1 MKKLIKTLL
10 AFAATSLLAFSCSN
24 EVTDSKALLLGLAG
38 GNANVKTESGSRAV
52 STLDLSVTVT
62 IYLYGVPSTNTKPG
76 VWAWEK
82 VSSGDVNLCGS
93 SWPGTGTM
101 TKGTY
106 EGYIGYKYELNV
118 DPKYDLGILF
128 NNVGDSNGKPQTSD
142 IIIPKKDVAADVT
155 YYFNWNS
162 MAYYTNVDDCV
173 GIMGGSITALDKT
186 AGTATVTCTTSL
198 LPDSTITS
206 DVSVK
211 DSIGTVLTVKSAVIS
226 KDVLTIK
233 LENATGNTP
242 YTVTYAGK
250 DKIVAVSTAL
260 IESLYGSAASA
271 LTNLGLTLSGSTAT
285 FKTWAPTASAVSV
298 LLYDT
303 AANAYDVSKTA
314 DYDGPGSTEND
325 YKKDSYTPSEVEMI
339 VDSSTGVWTASD
351 VDVSAYKYYKY
362 KLSISGKTY
371 YVSDIWHNVA
381 GADSNAS
388 QIISIDDSECKPA
401 SWETS
406 YVNPFGNSG
415 TETKKYNDAV
425 IYEMH
430 VRDWSRAVVTDSTGK
445 FLDIANSDKIMNHL
459 KDLGVTHV
467 QFLPVFDYAQL
478 NSNEKYNWG
487 YNPYHYNVPEGRYVT
502 DGYTDGSQ
510 AVKEMRQMIKA
521 FHDNGIAV
529 IMDVVYNHTSA
540 TGTGS
545 LYDSTVPGY
554 FYSLDE
560 SGNYYSG
567 SGCGNNIDTRHAMV
581 RKYVIDSL
589 VHWVNDYHINGFRFD
604 LMGCLD
610 QVTMKKVYDTLYAMD
625 KNILVY
631 GEPWTGGSTG
641 FDGDTEET
649 KAALK
654 GTSGYGVGAFD
665 DDYRD
670 AIKGGE
676 FGGFAVGQVQGSYSA
691 NIETG
696 LAGKTITKNSR
707 NATGITG
714 LALHYAECHDNF
726 TLFDKLVY
734 STLNP
739 LPSGDS
745 YASKFAAAY
754 EAVMADSTKQALIK
768 KQVKLA
774 GAYLLLSQGTPFL
787 NGGQEFMRTKKGDPD
802 SYAADKKGGIT
813 WTDTPGEYN
822 IDDVNTINLN
832 MKTTYADVYNTYKGL
847 IALRKANDAFTSPVS
862 CEAANISDGI
872 SKYIVEGSTRSF
884 EVYFNATDVN
894 YAPSVYNLGTTL
906 GVGIK
911 NKQIEHGIKGKL
923 VSISETN
930 GSVSYA
936 SEESIV
942 QIPAHGFVI
951 FEK

>member
-24 EVTDSKALLLGLAG
+24 EITDSKALLLGLAG
-38 GNANVKTESGSRAV
+38 GNSTAKIETGSRAV
-52 STLDLSVTVT
+52 ATLNRSVTVT
-62 IYLYGVPSTNTKPG
+62 IYLFGVPSTCTKPG
-76 VWAWEK
+76 VWAWAENEN
-82 VSSGDVNLCGS
+82 GDIGYTAGN
-93 SWPGTGTM
+93 WPGDATDLMTADNSTG
-101 TKGTY
+101 Y
-106 EGYIGYKYELNV
+106 SGYKYSLLV
-118 DPKYDLGILF
+118 DPAYDLGILF
-128 NNVGDSNGKPQTSD
+128 NNRSGGSPQTGD
-142 IIIPKKDVAADVT
+142 IVIPKEDVATDVT

-162 MAYYTNVDDCV
+162 MAYYTSVDDCV
-173 GIMGGSITALDKT
+173 GIMGGSITALNKS

-198 LPDSTITS
+198 LEDKTITS

-226 KDVLTIK
+226 NDVLTIK
-233 LENATGNTP
+233 LENATENIP
-242 YTVTYAGK
+242 YTVTYSGK
-250 DKIVAVSTAL
+250 EKIVTVSTEL
-260 IESLYGSAASA
+260 IESLYGTAASA
-271 LTNLGLTLSGSTAT
+271 VTDLGLTLNGTTAT
-285 FKTWAPTASAVSV
+285 FKTWAPTASEVSV

-303 AANAYDVSKTA
+303 AANAYDVSKTE
-314 DYDGPGSTEND
+314 DYDAPGSTEKD

-388 QIISIDDSECKPA
+388 QIISIDDSDCVPA

-415 TETKKYNDAV
+415 TQTKKYNDAV

-445 FLDIANSDKIMNHL
+445 FLDIANSEAIMNHL

-467 QFLPVFDYAQL
+467 QLLPVFDYAQL
-478 NSNEKYNWG
+478 NSNKKYNWG

-502 DGYTDGSQ
+502 DDYTDGSE

-554 FYSLDE
+554 FYSLDA

-567 SGCGNNIDTRHAMV
+567 SGCGNNIDTRHVMV

-654 GTSGYGVGAFD
+654 GSAGYGVGAFD

-676 FGGFAVGQVQGSYSA
+676 FGGFAVGQIQGSYSA

-696 LAGKTITKNSR
+696 LTGDLITKNKR

-734 STLNP
+734 STLST

-745 YASKFAAAY
+745 YAPKFAAAY
-754 EAVMADSTKQALIK
+754 AAVMADTAKLGLIK
-768 KQVKLA
+768 KQVELA

-802 SYAADKKGGIT
+802 SYAADTKGGIT
-813 WTDTPGEYN
+813 WTDTAGTYN

-847 IALRKANDAFTSPVS
+847 IALRKANDAFTSPAS
-862 CEAANISDGI
+862 CEAKNIMAGI
-872 SKYIVEGSTRSF
+872 SKYTVNGSSKSF
-884 EVYFNATDVN
+884 DIYFNATDN
-894 YAPSVYNLGTTL
+894 DYAPNAYKSGTTL

-911 NKQIEHGIKGKL
+911 DKGFEYGIKGKV
-923 VSISETN
+923 VSISETD

>member
-1 MKKLIKTLL
+1 
-10 AFAATSLLAFSCSN
+10 
-24 EVTDSKALLLGLAG
+24 
-38 GNANVKTESGSRAV
+38 
-52 STLDLSVTVT
+52 
-62 IYLYGVPSTNTKPG
+62 
-76 VWAWEK
+76 
-82 VSSGDVNLCGS
+82 
-93 SWPGTGTM
+93 
-101 TKGTY
+101 
-106 EGYIGYKYELNV
+106 
-118 DPKYDLGILF
+118 
-128 NNVGDSNGKPQTSD
+128 
-142 IIIPKKDVAADVT
+142 
-155 YYFNWNS
+155 
-162 MAYYTNVDDCV
+162 
-173 GIMGGSITALDKT
+173 
-186 AGTATVTCTTSL
+186 
-198 LPDSTITS
+198 
-206 DVSVK
+206 
-211 DSIGTVLTVKSAVIS
+211 
-226 KDVLTIK
+226 
-233 LENATGNTP
+233 
-242 YTVTYAGK
+242 
-250 DKIVAVSTAL
+250 
-260 IESLYGSAASA
+260 
-271 LTNLGLTLSGSTAT
+271 
-285 FKTWAPTASAVSV
+285 
-298 LLYDT
+298 
-303 AANAYDVSKTA
+303 
-314 DYDGPGSTEND
+314 
-325 YKKDSYTPSEVEMI
+325 MI

-415 TETKKYNDAV
+415 TQTKKYNDAV

-430 VRDWSRAVVTDSTGK
+430 VRAWSRAVETDSTGK
-445 FLDIANSDKIMNHL
+445 FLDIANSEAIMNHL

-467 QFLPVFDYAQL
+467 QLLPVFDYAQL
-478 NSNEKYNWG
+478 NSNKKYNWG

-502 DGYTDGSQ
+502 DGYTDGSE

-540 TGTGS
+540 TKTGS

-589 VHWVNDYHINGFRFD
+589 VHWVKDYHINGFRFD

-610 QVTMKKVYDTLYAMD
+610 QVTMKQVYDTLYAMD

-654 GTSGYGVGAFD
+654 GTFGYGVGAFD

-676 FGGFAVGQVQGSYSA
+676 FGGFAVGQIQGSYSA

-696 LAGKTITKNSR
+696 LTGDLITKNNR
-707 NATGITG
+707 NATRITG

-754 EAVMADSTKQALIK
+754 EAVMDDTAKLGLIK
-768 KQVKLA
+768 KQVELA

-813 WTDTPGEYN
+813 WTDTEGEYN
-822 IDDVNTINLN
+822 IDDV
-832 MKTTYADVYNTYKGL
+832 
-847 IALRKANDAFTSPVS
+847 F
-862 CEAANISDGI
+862 
-872 SKYIVEGSTRSF
+872 
-884 EVYFNATDVN
+884 
-894 YAPSVYNLGTTL
+894 
-906 GVGIK
+906 
-911 NKQIEHGIKGKL
+911 
-923 VSISETN
+923 
-930 GSVSYA
+930 
-936 SEESIV
+936 
-942 QIPAHGFVI
+942 
-951 FEK
+951 

>member
-24 EVTDSKALLLGLAG
+24 EITDSKALLLGFAG
-38 GNANVKTESGSRAV
+38 GNSTAKIETGSRAV
-52 STLDLSVTVT
+52 ATLNRSVTVT
-62 IYLYGVPSTNTKPG
+62 IYLFGVPATCTKPG
-76 VWAWEK
+76 VWAWAEN
-82 VSSGDVNLCGS
+82 GNDDIGYTAGN
-93 SWPGTGTM
+93 WPGDATDLMTADNSTG
-101 TKGTY
+101 Y
-106 EGYIGYKYELNV
+106 SGYKYSLLV
-118 DPKYDLGILF
+118 DPAYDLGILF
-128 NNVGDSNGKPQTSD
+128 NNRSGGSPQTGD
-142 IIIPKKDVAADVT
+142 IVIPKEDVATDVT

-162 MAYYTNVDDCV
+162 MAYYTSVDDCV
-173 GIMGGSITALDKT
+173 GIMGGSITALNKS

-198 LPDSTITS
+198 LEDKTITS

-233 LENATGNTP
+233 LENATENTP

-271 LTNLGLTLSGSTAT
+271 LTDLGLTLNGSTAT

-303 AANAYDVSKTA
+303 AANAYDVLKTA
-314 DYDGPGSTEND
+314 TFDGPGSTEND

-339 VDSSTGVWTASD
+339 VDSSTGVWTAS

-362 KLSISGKTY
+362 KLSISGKIY

-388 QIISIDDSECKPA
+388 QIISIDDSACVPA

-406 YVNPFGNSG
+406 YVNPFGNS
-415 TETKKYNDAV
+415 EKQTKKYNDAV

-445 FLDIANSDKIMNHL
+445 FLDIANSEDIMNHL

-467 QFLPVFDYAQL
+467 QLLPVFDYAQL
-478 NSNEKYNWG
+478 NSNKKYNWG

-502 DGYTDGSQ
+502 DGYTDGSE

-540 TGTGS
+540 TKTGS

-589 VHWVNDYHINGFRFD
+589 VHWVKDYHINGFRFD

-610 QVTMKKVYDTLYAMD
+610 QVTMKKVYDTLYEMD

-676 FGGFAVGQVQGSYSA
+676 FGGFAVGQIQGSYSA

-696 LAGKTITKNSR
+696 LTGDLITKNKR
-707 NATGITG
+707 NATGNTG

-734 STLNP
+734 STLST

-745 YASKFAAAY
+745 YAPKFAKAY
-754 EAVMADSTKQALIK
+754 AAVMDDTAKLGLIK
-768 KQVKLA
+768 KQVELA

-813 WTDTPGEYN
+813 WTDTAGEYN

-847 IALRKANDAFTSPVS
+847 IALRKANDAFTSPAS
-862 CEAANISDGI
+862 CEAKNIMAGI
-872 SKYIVEGSTRSF
+872 SKYTVNGSSKSF
-884 EVYFNATDVN
+884 DIYFNATDN
-894 YAPSVYNLGTTL
+894 DYAPNAYKSGTTL

-911 NKQIEHGIKGKL
+911 DKGFEYGIKGKV
-923 VSISETN
+923 VSISETD

-936 SEESIV
+936 SEESVV

>member
-24 EVTDSKALLLGLAG
+24 EITDSKALLLGLAG
-38 GNANVKTESGSRAV
+38 GNSTAKIETGSRAV
-52 STLDLSVTVT
+52 ATLNRSVTVT
-62 IYLYGVPSTNTKPG
+62 IYLYGVPSTNTTPG

-82 VSSGDVNLCGS
+82 VPTGDVNLCGDD
-93 SWPGTGTM
+93 WPGTGTM

-106 EGYIGYKYELNV
+106 EGYEGYTYELAV
-118 DPKYDLGILF
+118 DPEYNLGILF
-128 NNVGDSNGKPQTSD
+128 NKIPGGSPQTSD
-142 IIIPKKDVAADVT
+142 IIIPKEKVATDVT

-162 MAYYTNVDDCV
+162 MAYYTSVDDCV
-173 GIMGGSITALDKT
+173 GIMGGSITALNKS

-198 LPDSTITS
+198 LEDKTITS

-233 LENATGNTP
+233 LENATENTP
-242 YTVTYAGK
+242 YTVTYSGK

-271 LTNLGLTLSGSTAT
+271 LTDLGLTLNGSTAT

-325 YKKDSYTPSEVEMI
+325 YKKDSYTPNEVEMI

-362 KLSISGKTY
+362 RLSISGKTY

-415 TETKKYNDAV
+415 TQTKKYNDAV

-445 FLDIANSDKIMNHL
+445 FLDIANSKVIMNHL

-467 QFLPVFDYAQL
+467 QLLPVFDYAQL
-478 NSNEKYNWG
+478 NSNKKYNWG

-502 DGYTDGSQ
+502 DGYTDGSE

-540 TGTGS
+540 TKTGS

-610 QVTMKKVYDTLYAMD
+610 QVTMKQVYDTLYKKD

-654 GTSGYGVGAFD
+654 GTSTSGYGVGAFD

-676 FGGFAVGQVQGSYSA
+676 FGGFAVGQIQGSYSA

-696 LAGKTITKNSR
+696 LTGDLITKNNR

-734 STLNP
+734 STLST

-745 YASKFAAAY
+745 YAPKFAAAY
-754 EAVMADSTKQALIK
+754 AAVMADTAKLGLIK
-768 KQVKLA
+768 KQVELA

-813 WTDTPGEYN
+813 WTDTAGEYN

-847 IALRKANDAFTSPVS
+847 IALRKANDAFTSPAS
-862 CEAANISDGI
+862 CEAKNIMAGI
-872 SKYIVEGSTRSF
+872 SKYTVNGSSKSF
-884 EVYFNATDVN
+884 DIYFNATDN
-894 YAPSVYNLGTTL
+894 DYAPNAYKSGTAL

-911 NKQIEHGIKGKL
+911 DKGFEYGIKGKV
-923 VSISETN
+923 VSISETD

-936 SEESIV
+936 SEESVV

>member
-24 EVTDSKALLLGLAG
+24 EITDSKALLLGLAG
-38 GNANVKTESGSRAV
+38 GNSTAKIETGSRAV
-52 STLDLSVTVT
+52 ATLNRSVTVT
-62 IYLYGVPSTNTKPG
+62 IYLFGVPATCTKPG
-76 VWAWEK
+76 VWAWAEN
-82 VSSGDVNLCGS
+82 GNDDIGYTAGN
-93 SWPGTGTM
+93 WPGDATDLMTADNSTG
-101 TKGTY
+101 Y
-106 EGYIGYKYELNV
+106 SGYKYSLLV
-118 DPKYDLGILF
+118 DPAYDLGILF
-128 NNVGDSNGKPQTSD
+128 NNRSGGSPQTGD
-142 IIIPKKDVAADVT
+142 IVIPKEDVATDVT

-162 MAYYTNVDDCV
+162 MAYYTSVDDCV
-173 GIMGGSITALDKT
+173 GIMGGSITALNKS

-198 LPDSTITS
+198 LEDKTITS

-233 LENATGNTP
+233 LENATENTP

-250 DKIVAVSTAL
+250 NKIVAVSTAL

-271 LTNLGLTLSGSTAT
+271 LTDLGLTLNGSTAT

-303 AANAYDVSKTA
+303 AANAYDVLKTA
-314 DYDGPGSTEND
+314 TFDGPGSTEND

-339 VDSSTGVWTASD
+339 VDSSTGVWTAS

-362 KLSISGKTY
+362 KLSISGKIY

-388 QIISIDDSECKPA
+388 QIISIDDSACVPA

-415 TETKKYNDAV
+415 KQTKKYNDAV

-445 FLDIANSDKIMNHL
+445 FLDIANSEDIMNHL

-467 QFLPVFDYAQL
+467 QLLPVFDYAQL
-478 NSNEKYNWG
+478 NSNKKYNWG

-502 DGYTDGSQ
+502 DGYTDGSE

-540 TGTGS
+540 TKTGS

-589 VHWVNDYHINGFRFD
+589 VHWVKDYHINGFRFD

-676 FGGFAVGQVQGSYSA
+676 FGGFAVGQIQGSYSA

-696 LAGKTITKNSR
+696 LTGDLITKNNR

-734 STLNP
+734 STLST

-745 YASKFAAAY
+745 YAPKFAEAY
-754 EAVMADSTKQALIK
+754 AAVMADTAKLGLIK
-768 KQVKLA
+768 KQVELA

-813 WTDTPGEYN
+813 WTDTAGEYN

-847 IALRKANDAFTSPVS
+847 IALRKANDAFTSPAS
-862 CEAANISDGI
+862 CEAKNIMAGI
-872 SKYIVEGSTRSF
+872 SKYTVNGSSKSF
-884 EVYFNATDVN
+884 DIYFNATDN
-894 YAPSVYNLGTTL
+894 DYAPNAYKSGTAL

-911 NKQIEHGIKGKL
+911 DKGFEYGIKGKV
-923 VSISETN
+923 VSISETD

-936 SEESIV
+936 SEESVV